1 MIGAGCGFTT
11 VYIEPGSTMFHCNN
25 IILPG
30 PLIWISLYTK
40 HFHMTRILT
49 SICTCTCMRWRYSTC
64 CCNVHHMLCTC
75 RYSSNTS
82 TTSGETLELV
92 KFDESK
98 EPGCARE
105 NLDLLHMCQM
115 QNSSCE
121 KQICTCTG
129 FYFKCTPYARWALL
143 VECAAFTTALQLILR
158 VSCQLQ
164 LHVRLIVTIIA
175 SGCNLAWRFS
185 GGGMCPYMYF
195 VLVYHTRGTN
205 SPPTPT
211 SPK

>member
-1 MIGAGCGFTT
+1 
-11 VYIEPGSTMFHCNN
+11 
-25 IILPG
+25 
-30 PLIWISLYTK
+30 
-40 HFHMTRILT
+40 
-49 SICTCTCMRWRYSTC
+49 
-64 CCNVHHMLCTC
+64 MLCTC

-121 KQICTCTG
+121 KQISTCTG
-129 FYFKCTPYARWALL
+129 FHFKCTPYARWALL
-143 VECAAFTTALQLILR
+143 VECAAFTTALQLVSR
-158 VSCQLQ
+158 VSRQLQ
-164 LHVRLIVTIIA
+164 LHVWLIITIIA

-185 GGGMCPYMYF
+185 GGGMCPYMYLCIMQEGQILLLPPPLLNRTQYYF
-195 VLVYHTRGTN
+195 SCALYALQMSFETN
-205 SPPTPT
+205 CTWLCLILYLSLDMPLM
-211 SPK
+211 